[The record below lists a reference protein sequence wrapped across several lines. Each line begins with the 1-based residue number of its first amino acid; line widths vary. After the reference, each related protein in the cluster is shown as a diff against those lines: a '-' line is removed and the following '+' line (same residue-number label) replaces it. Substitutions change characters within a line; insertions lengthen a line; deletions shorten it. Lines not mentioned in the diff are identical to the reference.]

1 MKERRNF
8 VITIAILLIVGVF
21 MTACGSGSGIDRES
35 KDIEEDV
42 EKDFGTFV
50 VLSQKD
56 IDDSDIT
63 QYIMYDP
70 ESMIMWT
77 FMDGYKC
84 GGPAILYNADG
95 SMRIYEP

>member
-1 MKERRNF
+1 MKKRRNF
-8 VITIAILLIVGVF
+8 VIIIAILLMASIF
-21 MTACGSGSGIDRES
+21 MSACGTGTDRES
-35 KDIEEDV
+35 KDIEEE
-42 EKDFGTFV
+42 EKDFGTFI
-50 VLSQKD
+50 VLSKTT
-56 IDDSDIT
+56 IEDSDIT
-63 QYIMYDP
+63 QYILYDP

>member
-1 MKERRNF
+1 MKKRRNF
-8 VITIAILLIVGVF
+8 VITIAMLLMVALF
-21 MTACGSGSGIDRES
+21 MSACGSSSGTDRES
-35 KDIEEDV
+35 KDIEDE

-56 IDDSDIT
+56 IKDSDIT

-77 FMDGYKC
+77 FMDGYRC

-95 SMRIYEP
+95 TMRIYEP